1 MTWWSVRLHS
11 GQRDRPCLLIG
22 SPSPSVETSH
32 VLVMCRPQKNAV
44 SAKSRGLQ
52 DAEDT
57 ENGRTGRLASRK
69 CMQSVVFYQA
79 ETRKC
84 SPTYTEELS
93 LSGLFSM
100 NRAGLTGEM

>member
-11 GQRDRPCLLIG
+11 GQGDRPCLLI
-22 SPSPSVETSH
+22 SSFFPSVETSH

-57 ENGRTGRLASRK
+57 ENGSIRGMASRK

-84 SPTYTEELS
+84 SPT
-93 LSGLFSM
+93 
-100 NRAGLTGEM
+100 